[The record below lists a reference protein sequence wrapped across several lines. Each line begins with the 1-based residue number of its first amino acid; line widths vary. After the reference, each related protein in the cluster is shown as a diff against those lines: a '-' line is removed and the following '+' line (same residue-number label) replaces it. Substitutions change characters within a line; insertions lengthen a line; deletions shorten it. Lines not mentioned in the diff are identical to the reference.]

1 MSKITFEE
9 ITFNSLTHSVGAR
22 RYNLQRGKIVQYT
35 ENVHYCSVFGN
46 LGFSIFQISINFA

>member
-22 RYNLQRGKIVQYT
+22 RYILQRVQIVQYT
-35 ENVHYCSVFGN
+35 ENVQYCSVFGN
-46 LGFSIFQISINFA
+46 LGFSMFSKY